1 VISFLDQYKHKRVL
15 VTGASG
21 FVGEHLIRKL
31 SGQCQVLA
39 GTFFTHSIECESAQ
53 LTPVDLRDSNAVNRL
68 FRDLKPNVVFNCAA
82 LTRVGFCEEEPES
95 ARAGIMGVL
104 ENLLS
109 AREKYVPDAQMITL
123 STDMVF
129 DGSAAPYSES
139 DQPNPISTYGK
150 LKAEADELFL
160 TKMKGTIIR
169 PALIYGLPSTHQ
181 GSFLA
186 WMIESLLKG
195 QELTLFEDEYR
206 TPLLVDDLTEMMMSA
221 ACISSGE
228 IPRIINAGGS
238 QKLNRVEMG
247 RVLCEELGADPALIK
262 ISRISGSAHEKTRPK
277 DLALNSNLAE
287 QTFGKKNQS
296 FVEGI
301 KSIFSAIDREN
312 EP

>member
-1 VISFLDQYKHKRVL
+1 MITFLDTYKNKRVL

-31 SGQCQVLA
+31 SGHCAVLA
-39 GTFFTHSIECESAQ
+39 GTFFTNSIECEGAQ
-53 LTPVDLRDSNAVNRL
+53 LTPVDLRDQNSVSRL
-68 FRDLKPNVVFNCAA
+68 FRDLKPDVIFNCAA
-82 LTRVGFCEEEPES
+82 ITRVGFCEEEPES
-95 ARAGIMGVL
+95 AEAGIISVL
-104 ENLLS
+104 ENLLT
-109 AREKYVPDAQMITL
+109 ARDEYTPDARMITL

-129 DGSAAPYSES
+129 DGSHAPYSET
-139 DQPNPISTYGK
+139 DQTNPISNYGK
-150 LKAEADELFL
+150 LKAQADELFL
-160 TKMKGTIIR
+160 SKMPGTIIR

-206 TPLLVDDLTEMMMSA
+206 TPILIDDLTDIMMAAASKSA
-221 ACISSGE
+221 E
-228 IPRIINAGGS
+228 EVPRLLHAGGS

-247 RVLCEELGADPALIK
+247 MVLCEELGADPELIK
-262 ISRISGSAHEKTRPK
+262 ISQISGSTHEKTRPK

-287 QTFGKKNQS
+287 QTFARKNQS

-301 KSIFSAIDREN
+301 KSIFSAIDT
-312 EP
+312 